1 MIDVDVIQSFLTDP
15 DLSPEGIEQLQGLLG
30 ELNSEASLGIPAV
43 SDAVYD
49 RLKSLLEQHAPDS
62 KVLHTLWDEVGTPAP
77 YSRDNTDMHLSV
89 HPMQSIRTIKSYDD
103 NAFMAFASSCSAL
116 IESTGEV
123 NLHFSHKI
131 DGHGVRAVYVDGVF
145 HHATSRARNTRGRDL
160 TAHFKQI
167 LPPTIPLQGIV
178 EVRGEL
184 CLTTSNLEQARA
196 FTPTLK
202 TPFSAVS
209 SLIKPSATYDEVAL
223 LDFLAYRVFT
233 DPAQDDSPIISSRTE
248 EYELL
253 ESLGFTTPGYE
264 SVNWSDEDFTSQ
276 DIIDAFD
283 SFVEDNETDYFC
295 DGVVVEIDYFTD
307 QDALPSVTPS
317 NDMYR
322 STALALKT
330 GDYAQGIYTG
340 IVDHIEWTPGRV
352 KLSPVAVLAD
362 GGVITEHGNT
372 VQNVPLYE
380 PININN
386 LQAWSGNP
394 LSFYYGGEAGV
405 VPCYPDGTLLTDG
418 AVNNALSA

>member
-1 MIDVDVIQSFLTDP
+1 M
-15 DLSPEGIEQLQGLLG
+15 
-30 ELNSEASLGIPAV
+30 
-43 SDAVYD
+43 
-49 RLKSLLEQHAPDS
+49 
-62 KVLHTLWDEVGTPAP
+62 
-77 YSRDNTDMHLSV
+77 
-89 HPMQSIRTIKSYDD
+89 
-103 NAFMAFASSCSAL
+103 
-116 IESTGEV
+116 
-123 NLHFSHKI
+123 
-131 DGHGVRAVYVDGVF
+131 
-145 HHATSRARNTRGRDL
+145 
-160 TAHFKQI
+160 
-167 LPPTIPLQGIV
+167 
-178 EVRGEL
+178 
-184 CLTTSNLEQARA
+184 
-196 FTPTLK
+196 
-202 TPFSAVS
+202 
-209 SLIKPSATYDEVAL
+209 
-223 LDFLAYRVFT
+223 
-233 DPAQDDSPIISSRTE
+233 
-248 EYELL
+248 
-253 ESLGFTTPGYE
+253 
-264 SVNWSDEDFTSQ
+264 
-276 DIIDAFD
+276 
-283 SFVEDNETDYFC
+283 EDNETEYFC